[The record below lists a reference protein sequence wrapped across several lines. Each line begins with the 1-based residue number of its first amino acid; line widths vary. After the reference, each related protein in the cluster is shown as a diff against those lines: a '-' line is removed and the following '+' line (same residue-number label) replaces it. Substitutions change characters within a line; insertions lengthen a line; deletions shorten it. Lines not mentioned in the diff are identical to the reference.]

1 VKLSEAVDSVRIEDA
16 PACDTLMVRAVTP
29 VPLTVIVAVRCV
41 VLEFAVAETDTELLF
56 APVAGETVSHAS
68 LLLTDQLMF
77 DVISND
83 LFSAAEAKLSEP
95 AETVRVGVAPA
106 CVTLIVWFGKP
117 VLLTVIIAVREV
129 VLVLAAV
136 VTTTVPIS
144 VPLFGA
150 IVSQDDAS
158 CSTDQFVLDSI
169 TNDFSPP
176 EYANSIALSDTDN
189 VFTGSVTLVSQAV
202 QTIPRISNDMI
213 TLVTPGNNF
222 FINIDVFIIHFF
234 SKSGASRQ
242 TRTGLNY
249 LFFRY
254 DFWR

>member
-1 VKLSEAVDSVRIEDA
+1 
-16 PACDTLMVRAVTP
+16 MVRTVTP
-29 VPLTVIVAVRCV
+29 VPVTVIVAVRCV
-41 VLEFAVAETDTELLF
+41 VFVLAVAETDTGLLF
-56 APVAGETVSHAS
+56 APVVGDTVSHDS

-77 DVISND
+77 DVISNV
-83 LFSAAEAKLSEP
+83 LFSAADAKLSEP

-106 CVTLIVWFGKP
+106 CVTLMVWFGKP
-117 VLLTVIIAVREV
+117 VLLTVIIAVRKV

-144 VPLFGA
+144 APLLGA
-150 IVSQDDAS
+150 MVSQDDAS
-158 CSTDQFVLDSI
+158 CSTDQLVLDST

-176 EYANSIALSDTDN
+176 EDANSIALSDTDN
-189 VFTGSVTLVSQAV
+189 VLADSTILVSQAV
-202 QTIPRISNDMI
+202 QTIPSISNDMI
-213 TLVTPGNNF
+213 TLDTPGNNF

-234 SKSGASRQ
+234 SKFIASRQ
-242 TRTGLNY
+242 ARTELNY